1 MMSED
6 GNWNVR
12 CVAGHRLG
20 EPNSAMKRRA
30 EYLRTLAEEEESRAI
45 AAIRDGDSAGADD
58 ALQRAQRLRRIA
70 YLRATAAA
78 YQGDPA
84 LNPEQD
90 QPRDHDLAG
99 K

>member
-1 MMSED
+1 
-6 GNWNVR
+6 
-12 CVAGHRLG
+12 
-20 EPNSAMKRRA
+20 MKRRA
-30 EYLRTLAEEEESRAI
+30 DYLRTLAEEEEARAI
-45 AAIRDGDSAGADD
+45 AAIREGNAAGADD

-90 QPRDHDLAG
+90 QSRDQELQELAG
-99 K
+99 Q